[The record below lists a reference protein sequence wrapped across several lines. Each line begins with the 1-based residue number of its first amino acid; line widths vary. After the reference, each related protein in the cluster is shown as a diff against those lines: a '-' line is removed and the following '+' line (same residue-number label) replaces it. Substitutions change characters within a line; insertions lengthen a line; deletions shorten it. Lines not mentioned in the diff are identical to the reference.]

1 MNRVIREISCISREL
16 VFANQWNL
24 NISREF
30 IFVNSSKRK
39 KEENL
44 SQTRTEFFLPFL
56 QIS

>member
-16 VFANQWNL
+16 IFANQWNL

-44 SQTRTEFFLPFL
+44 SQTRTEFFLPF
-56 QIS
+56 

>member
-1 MNRVIREISCISREL
+1 MNRVIREISYISREL
-16 VFANQWNL
+16 IFTNQWNL